1 MFLRP
6 IPTFLECPAI
16 NDVTHKID
24 SFRCIVFKEVEE
36 IICFAL
42 CGAKMYIGDPNRT
55 ITFHICALNMMSV
68 KVS

>member
-1 MFLRP
+1 MPSL
-6 IPTFLECPAI
+6 

-24 SFRCIVFKEVEE
+24 GFRCVVFKEVEE
-36 IICFAL
+36 IIGFAL

-55 ITFHICALNMMSV
+55 ITFHIRALNMMSV